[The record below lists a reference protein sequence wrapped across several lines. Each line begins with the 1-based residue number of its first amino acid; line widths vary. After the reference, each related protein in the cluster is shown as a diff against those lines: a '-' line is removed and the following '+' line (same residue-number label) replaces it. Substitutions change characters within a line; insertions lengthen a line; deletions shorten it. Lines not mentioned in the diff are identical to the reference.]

1 MLCVC
6 VVLDDRRNNSQT
18 KQATEQIPPNW
29 SGYVSNYIPHG
40 FKVVKTEERDMLNA
54 IYYSN
59 EQGQTIRFTQYRSSD
74 TDLRVD
80 TEGATV
86 QHISIHNN
94 DALLAE
100 KQGLV
105 SIVWKE
111 EFLFSL
117 IGEVDKAE
125 MIKMAESISKK

>member
-1 MLCVC
+1 VC
-6 VVLDDRRNNSQT
+6 VPILSLMPTDRAALFRILYACCLFIGLSDPLRLG
-18 KQATEQIPPNW
+18 KR
-29 SGYVSNYIPHG
+29 GVS
-40 FKVVKTEERDMLNA
+40 
-54 IYYSN
+54 S
-59 EQGQTIRFTQYRSSD
+59 
-74 TDLRVD
+74 
-80 TEGATV
+80 TV
-86 QHISIHNN
+86 QNISIHNN

-125 MIKMAESISKK
+125 MIKMAESISQK